1 MLITLLIKFGM
12 INSRTT
18 DTEYWGDYVTEIR
31 YYEFWDEWIS
41 RTCESTSTDADG
53 NTTTT
58 TYDCS
63 YQEDHPEHWT
73 QVFSSGDEQDI
84 SKAEYNRLK
93 KSWNSKNVFVD
104 MHRDYDDHDGDMYS
118 YAYDGNILAS
128 KTITSEHTYT
138 NKVLNSYSIFN
149 FSEISKEEAKE
160 KGLYDYPDLTSNN
173 DGGGSF
179 FSSNSIDQNPF
190 IGYKPTKN
198 EMKEWKYI
206 NGYYGPKN
214 QIRVFLLFYYN
225 KPLSIV
231 KEQQSYWFGGNM
243 NEMIFCFGLDS
254 VTKQIQW
261 VDAFSWCDKP
271 AMEVNFRSFYT
282 NKKKL
287 NLSELADW
295 TQNAIPKYWV
305 RKSFKK
311 DFDYID
317 VSLTD
322 KQMLWLF
329 IIVMIINIGISVYV
343 VLNDIQYNDD
353 GSIDDGSYNN
363 WNRRRY

>member
-1 MLITLLIKFGM
+1 
-12 INSRTT
+12 
-18 DTEYWGDYVTEIR
+18 
-31 YYEFWDEWIS
+31 
-41 RTCESTSTDADG
+41 
-53 NTTTT
+53 
-58 TYDCS
+58 
-63 YQEDHPEHWT
+63 
-73 QVFSSGDEQDI
+73 
-84 SKAEYNRLK
+84 
-93 KSWNSKNVFVD
+93 
-104 MHRDYDDHDGDMYS
+104 
-118 YAYDGNILAS
+118 
-128 KTITSEHTYT
+128 
-138 NKVLNSYSIFN
+138 
-149 FSEISKEEAKE
+149 
-160 KGLYDYPDLTSNN
+160 
-173 DGGGSF
+173 
-179 FSSNSIDQNPF
+179 
-190 IGYKPTKN
+190 
-198 EMKEWKYI
+198 MKEWKYI